1 MGAGG
6 AAHGVP
12 EPTRIEGLRARVRA
26 IEGGARGGREVA
38 TLGAA
43 LDTALPWGGLPA
55 AALHEVAGTAAGS
68 FVAALAGRLAAGRGA
83 LVWCQTAA
91 SERRLGALYGP
102 GLAAFGIDWR
112 RLVLARAR
120 DGREALWAMEEALRS
135 EAVTC
140 AVAESDRLDL
150 VMSRRLMLAAEAGRG
165 AGLVLRP
172 GAPDLAP
179 NAALTRWHAEPLA
192 VADLPGG
199 DGQGWRLSLWRC
211 RGGAPGHWKVVWDE
225 RALAFLVAPRLADRA
240 GAAAGP
246 ALRAAVPA

>member
-6 AAHGVP
+6 AAHGGS
-12 EPTRIEGLRARVRA
+12 EPALIEGLRARVRA
-26 IEGGARGGREVA
+26 IEGGSGLGRAVVP
-38 TLGAA
+38 LGAP
-43 LDTALPWGGLPA
+43 LDAALPWGGLPA
-55 AALHEVAGTAAGS
+55 AALHEVAGAAAGS
-68 FVAALAGRLAAGRGA
+68 FVAALAGRLAAARGA

-112 RLVLARAR
+112 RLVLVRAR

-135 EAVTC
+135 PAVACTI
-140 AVAESDRLDL
+140 AESDRLDL
-150 VMSRRLMLAAEAGRG
+150 VMSRRLMLAAEAGGG

-172 GAPDLAP
+172 GAPDVAP

-192 VADLPGG
+192 PRDLAGSGG
-199 DGQGWRLSLWRC
+199 LGWRLSLWRC

-225 RALAFLVAPRLADRA
+225 RALAFVVAPRLADRA
-240 GAAAGP
+240 GAAPGS
-246 ALRAAVPA
+246 ALPAAVPA